1 MTDRTSRRLAWSLWA
16 LAIAIA
22 AVSAG
27 YQVAS
32 WSTPAPPGSFGFRG
46 FATIFGVAFGTTGA
60 IIAARHPRNPI
71 GWVFIGMAL
80 LSSVQALANEYA
92 IWAILHRGGG
102 YPLEEVAAW
111 IPAWIWIPGTSGAMF
126 LLLLFPDGRV
136 PSSRWRWV
144 LVMGSVGAIVGAIG
158 FALLPGPLENFS
170 VLENPF
176 AAGTRGA
183 MASVAI
189 VGQLLY
195 GLGIVL
201 SAGALVG
208 RYRAARGD
216 ERQQLKWL
224 ATGGSFLALSLFAS
238 FVIQAARPQTFAR
251 ADQLFEGQFV
261 ALIVIAGFTSVP
273 VATAFAVLRYRLYA
287 IDLVI
292 RKTAV
297 YAVLAVLLFLLGI
310 VPAWVF
316 AGLVLDVSGETEI
329 SWAVAGVIVGVAVWP
344 LRRLAARIAD
354 RLVFGRRATP
364 YEVLSEFSHRVA
376 ETYAADDVLE
386 RMARVLGEAVGAEAA
401 TVWLGAGAGARPV
414 ASWPR
419 PAPLDDE
426 LPDSAVEVRHQG
438 NLLGA
443 LSVRM
448 PARDPMS
455 PAKERL
461 IRDLAGQA
469 GLVLRNAALIEDLR
483 ASRQRLVAAQDQ
495 ERRRLERDI
504 HDGAQQ
510 QLVALAVKLG
520 LAERI
525 VSSDAERAA
534 AMVAEAKAET
544 NEALETLRDLAR
556 GIYPPLLAD
565 EGLLA
570 ALTAQARKA
579 SLPVMVD
586 ADGVGRLPQE
596 IEAAVYFSCLEAL
609 QNAAKH
615 AGASAATIRLGRRDG
630 ELTFEVAD
638 DGRGFDPAVITRGTG
653 LQGIADRLAALGG
666 TLEVRSQPGR
676 GTTIVGSLPWPIGTD
691 G

>member
-1 MTDRTSRRLAWSLWA
+1 
-16 LAIAIA
+16 
-22 AVSAG
+22 
-27 YQVAS
+27 
-32 WSTPAPPGSFGFRG
+32 
-46 FATIFGVAFGTTGA
+46 
-60 IIAARHPRNPI
+60 
-71 GWVFIGMAL
+71 
-80 LSSVQALANEYA
+80 
-92 IWAILHRGGG
+92 
-102 YPLEEVAAW
+102 
-111 IPAWIWIPGTSGAMF
+111 
-126 LLLLFPDGRV
+126 
-136 PSSRWRWV
+136 
-144 LVMGSVGAIVGAIG
+144 
-158 FALLPGPLENFS
+158 
-170 VLENPF
+170 
-176 AAGTRGA
+176 

-461 IRDLAGQA
+461 NRDLAGQA

-534 AMVAEAKAET
+534 ARVAEA
-544 NEALETLRDLAR
+544 
-556 GIYPPLLAD
+556 LAD